1 MKSAGSAQMMM
12 KMIMM
17 MMVIMKIAM
26 MVMMMM
32 ITMVVMMMMM
42 MMMMRLTG
50 EIEIMEAISS
60 DRMPWARSQP
70 CNGGHADDDDHYD
83 RDDHDAIGKNGEIQL
98 IRLEKCI

>member
-1 MKSAGSAQMMM
+1 MMM
-12 KMIMM
+12 KMMM
-17 MMVIMKIAM
+17 MLI
-26 MVMMMM
+26 MM
-32 ITMVVMMMMM
+32 ITMMVRIMVM

>member
-12 KMIMM
+12 KIIMM
-17 MMVIMKIAM
+17 IS
-26 MVMMMM
+26 MVM
-32 ITMVVMMMMM
+32 VM

-70 CNGGHADDDDHYD
+70 CNGGHADDHDHYD
-83 RDDHDAIGKNGEIQL
+83 RDDHYHDAIGKN
-98 IRLEKCI
+98 

>member
-26 MVMMMM
+26 MVMMMQ
-32 ITMVVMMMMM
+32 
-42 MMMMRLTG
+42 LTG

-83 RDDHDAIGKNGEIQL
+83 RDDHDAIGKN
-98 IRLEKCI
+98 

>member
-32 ITMVVMMMMM
+32 VTMMITMV
-42 MMMMRLTG
+42 MMMRLTG

>member
-17 MMVIMKIAM
+17 MMVIMKIA
-26 MVMMMM
+26 
-32 ITMVVMMMMM
+32 

-70 CNGGHADDDDHYD
+70 CNGGHADDHDHYD
-83 RDDHDAIGKNGEIQL
+83 RDDHDHDAIGKN
-98 IRLEKCI
+98 

>member
-12 KMIMM
+12 KIIMM
-17 MMVIMKIAM
+17 ISMV
-26 MVMMMM
+26 
-32 ITMVVMMMMM
+32 MM

-83 RDDHDAIGKNGEIQL
+83 SDHHDHDAIGKN
-98 IRLEKCI
+98 